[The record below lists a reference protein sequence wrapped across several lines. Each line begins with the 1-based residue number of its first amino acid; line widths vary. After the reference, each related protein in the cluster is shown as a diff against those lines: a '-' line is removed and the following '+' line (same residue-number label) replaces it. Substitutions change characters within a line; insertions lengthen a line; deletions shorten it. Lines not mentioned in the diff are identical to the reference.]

1 MKKNLYP
8 QRQNINQ
15 KLELETS
22 NIHPNQWIKFI
33 LYYMSYTN
41 SQKITLRTSE

>member
-1 MKKNLYP
+1 M
-8 QRQNINQ
+8 NQ
-15 KLELETS
+15 KLELGTN

-33 LYYMSYTN
+33 LYYVSYTN